1 MWLVISWLCGCGLLV
16 ISTILFLIDIKL
28 ARANERK
35 LNRGILTLFV
45 ISVICF
51 LAPPVMVFSLFL
63 YYMIF

>member
-28 ARANERK
+28 ARKNERK

-45 ISVICF
+45 ISVILF
-51 LAPPVMVFSLFL
+51 LTPPVMAFSLFF

>member
-35 LNRGILTLFV
+35 LNRGILTLLV

-51 LAPPVMVFSLFL
+51 LAPPVMVFALFL

>member
-28 ARANERK
+28 AKANERK

-51 LAPPVMVFSLFL
+51 LTPPVMIFSLFL